1 MFMSQS
7 GRVDEKDD
15 GFRVDQD
22 NFTESNGEE
31 KSQSGTKSLAEPIN
45 TDVIRTEENDFSYIE
60 TLSSFWNKVN
70 QQKMMI
76 GSDQNNTI
84 WELNFNNQ
92 SILNKTKGQIKLL
105 EFLKKCVNDLISKP
119 KKFAIVLLVLTI
131 SAYFA
136 TKLFFAQK
144 ISFIIWKYLEGSGI
158 INFGADG
165 DKQQQVYYIES
176 SFLVRENQELFR
188 LVNRSWNS
196 QKGKASEKKFDE
208 LLDKNTPLT
217 ENHIIESPS
226 KMSYKK
232 HLSECDIEELF
243 KMIEILFVHVLKS
256 PERKRVEKYLKSV
269 SNNKQNTI
277 NLTYDFTN
285 SDVEKFIE
293 TRSYVQTLFRV
304 NHNDKLILL
313 ETENNE
319 VKKQWEIKLDGSDFI
334 TIGLVTSQDSSYVN
348 HRTKDDIIRLLEN
361 EVKHIFKA
369 IYDTSKH
376 NTYLATATNNYLYE
390 QMLTINFDITDCN
403 QANGETPANLN
414 KTSLNRK
421 LFINPNLKT
430 PKKKV
435 NRFLSQ
441 STFDVPINSEKL
453 PLLLNA
459 NMKKKKEGISSLI
472 SNISGNSNNLNKD
485 TNMIGTIFN

>member
-45 TDVIRTEENDFSYIE
+45 TDVIKTEENDFSYIE

-243 KMIEILFVHVLKS
+243 KMIEISK
-256 PERKRVEKYLKSV
+256 K
-269 SNNKQNTI
+269 NWTI
-277 NLTYDFTN
+277 
-285 SDVEKFIE
+285 
-293 TRSYVQTLFRV
+293 R
-304 NHNDKLILL
+304 
-313 ETENNE
+313 
-319 VKKQWEIKLDGSDFI
+319 
-334 TIGLVTSQDSSYVN
+334 
-348 HRTKDDIIRLLEN
+348 
-361 EVKHIFKA
+361 
-369 IYDTSKH
+369 
-376 NTYLATATNNYLYE
+376 
-390 QMLTINFDITDCN
+390 
-403 QANGETPANLN
+403 
-414 KTSLNRK
+414 
-421 LFINPNLKT
+421 
-430 PKKKV
+430 
-435 NRFLSQ
+435 
-441 STFDVPINSEKL
+441 
-453 PLLLNA
+453 
-459 NMKKKKEGISSLI
+459 
-472 SNISGNSNNLNKD
+472 
-485 TNMIGTIFN
+485 